1 MVQELNKHLYSYIP
15 ELLFYLNGDIGMKWI
30 KYAYTVVALLLL
42 TLLLPNALLNALI
55 SIASSDDCTTIKDVY
70 VQSLYINGS
79 GVVVI
84 VSDTPSSQSTI
95 APRIYVVTPNN
106 LKVDILGWHNYTDAR
121 RNLMYVVV
129 NISIYGG
136 DVKRELISSGL
147 YYRPLVL
154 NISLYNNVTKSTAC
168 DWVLKSTAVLY
179 ISSTHRELQDV
190 KRAIEDVSF
199 TLSNIGSRID
209 DYIHNINT
217 KLENVNK
224 TLFQEIQASLDK
236 LNSTVNKL
244 DVVMDMVKNINNVSM
259 GINTVR
265 NVVRE
270 STESLNTTLQELKEL
285 ASKQGTY
292 TMISLAIS
300 ATVLAITIYTL
311 IRVIRAEREQIILGL

>member
-15 ELLFYLNGDIGMKWI
+15 KSLFCLNGDIGMKWI
-30 KYAYTVVALLLL
+30 KYAYTVMALLLS
-42 TLLLPNALLNALI
+42 TLLLPNILINSLI
-55 SIASSDDCTTIKDVY
+55 SIASSDDCTTIEDVY

-79 GVVVI
+79 GFIVI
-84 VSDTPSSQSTI
+84 VFGTSSSQQTV
-95 APRIYVVTPNN
+95 APRIAVVTPNN
-106 LKVDILGWHNYTDAR
+106 LKVDVLGWHNYTDAR

-129 NISIYGG
+129 NISIYGE

-154 NISLYNNVTKSTAC
+154 NISLATRNATC

-199 TLSNIGSRID
+199 TLSNIRSRID
-209 DYIHNINT
+209 NYIHNIDT
-217 KLENVNK
+217 ELENVNK
-224 TLFQEIQASLDK
+224 TLFQEIQASLGK
-236 LNSTVNKL
+236 LNTTVVNKL
-244 DVVMDMVKNINNVSM
+244 DMVINMVENINNVSM

-270 STESLNTTLQELKEL
+270 STESLNNTLQELKEL
-285 ASKQGTY
+285 VDKQRIY
-292 TMISLAIS
+292 TMISLAVS
-300 ATVLAITIYTL
+300 AAVLAIAIYIL
-311 IRVIRAEREQIILGL
+311 IRVARAEREQIVLGL

>member
-1 MVQELNKHLYSYIP
+1 
-15 ELLFYLNGDIGMKWI
+15 MKRI
-30 KYAYTVVALLLL
+30 NKYAYTVVALLLL
-42 TLLLPNALLNALI
+42 TLLLHNILINSLI
-55 SIASSDDCTTIKDVY
+55 SIASSNDCTTIKDVY

-79 GVVVI
+79 GIIVI
-84 VSDTPSSQSTI
+84 VSNTSSPQSTI

-106 LKVDILGWHNYTDAR
+106 LNVDILGWHNYTDAR
-121 RNLMYVVV
+121 RDLMYVVV
-129 NISIYGG
+129 NISIYGE
-136 DVKRELISSGL
+136 DVKRELISNGL

-154 NISLYNNVTKSTAC
+154 NISLYNVTKSTTC

-190 KRAIEDVSF
+190 KIAIEDASF
-199 TLSNIGSRID
+199 TLSSIRSRID

-217 KLENVNK
+217 KLENANK

-285 ASKQGTY
+285 VNKQRTY

-300 ATVLAITIYTL
+300 ATVLAITIYIL

>member
-1 MVQELNKHLYSYIP
+1 MVQELIKRLYSYTLK
-15 ELLFYLNGDIGMKWI
+15 LLFYLNGDIGMEWI

-55 SIASSDDCTTIKDVY
+55 SIASSDDCAAIKDVY

-79 GVVVI
+79 GIIVI
-84 VSDTPSSQSTI
+84 VSDTLCSQLTV
-95 APRIYVVTPNN
+95 APRIDVVTPNN

-136 DVKRELISSGL
+136 DVKRELISNGL

-154 NISLYNNVTKSTAC
+154 NISLYNVTKSTAC
-168 DWVLKSTAVLY
+168 DWVLKSTTVLY
-179 ISSTHRELQDV
+179 ISSMSRELQDV
-190 KRAIEDVSF
+190 KRVVKDASY

-209 DYIHNINT
+209 DYIHGISV

-244 DVVMDMVKNINNVSM
+244 DVVMDMVKNINNISI

-285 ASKQGTY
+285 VNRQRTY

-300 ATVLAITIYTL
+300 ATVLAITIYIL